1 MKLNVKDWI
10 PEEPH
15 LSIANDMADKIHSMD
30 NKYHLEMLEQIRQ
43 RLIKLT
49 QNQLNGYRKFNK

>member
-15 LSIANDMADKIHSMD
+15 LSIANDMADKIYSMD
-30 NKYHLEMLEQIRQ
+30 NKYHNEMLDQILK

-49 QNQLNGYRKFNK
+49 QNR